1 MVAGEE
7 NHTRSSKEG
16 NVMDTLDTIDK
27 VTDIVLLSLMLLQQ
41 ISGKSKDEV
50 LNAIRD
56 EDGKTDDLI
65 KKLR

>member
-1 MVAGEE
+1 
-7 NHTRSSKEG
+7 
-16 NVMDTLDTIDK
+16 MDTIDTIDK

-41 ISGKSKDEV
+41 ISGKSRDEV

-56 EDGKTDDLI
+56 EDGKTDELI